1 MYWVIVFIFMD
12 VQAAFVIHKE
22 SESVN
27 VIECD
32 GIGLDN
38 KTLDPSSVWHSF
50 RLHNNNTWLGLLFD
64 DSFAH

>member
-1 MYWVIVFIFMD
+1 MFIVVD
-12 VQAAFVIHKE
+12 VQATFVIHKE

-38 KTLDPSSVWHSF
+38 KTLNPSSV
-50 RLHNNNTWLGLLFD
+50 
-64 DSFAH
+64 